1 MKKLCSVLLL
11 GVLAC
16 AGCRTFPPVQNVQHQ
31 SVSAQ
36 SMAAVEKA
44 IEVGGTNKG
53 WVVTKVRDGLMEAT
67 LNIRNHQVVVDIP
80 YGADYYSILY
90 KTSTNLRYNE
100 KKGTIHPRYNTW
112 IIYLNRSINAALAA
126 Q

>member
-1 MKKLCSVLLL
+1 MKKLCFVLFL
-11 GVLAC
+11 GMSALT
-16 AGCRTFPPVQNVQHQ
+16 GCRTFPPVQNIEHQ

-36 SMAAVEKA
+36 NVAAVEKA
-44 IEVGGTNKG
+44 IEVGAANKG

-67 LNIRNHQVVVDIP
+67 LNIRAHQVVVEIP

-112 IIYLNRSINAALAA
+112 IIYLNRSISAALAA